1 MKKQAALRKAMIT
14 LLRFTRD
21 EQMGLI
27 LLFILV
33 LTVIFVPRFMLPPD
47 PGPLNF
53 EELKRHID
61 NLEQTGEEVTYRQTF
76 FSGNRA
82 GSYSAPAFR
91 RADTVRGSIDYK
103 PFVRPEAAEVILDL
117 NTADTT
123 ELQQVRG
130 IGSYFARRIVDYRT
144 RLGGYVHIGQLME
157 INGIDEERVLRWQK
171 QLKVNPSV
179 VNKIDLSTATEEEMR
194 RHPYIGYYAARGII
208 SFRKMQPVVTLDDLV
223 QNNIITEDVAKR
235 LVPYQATN

>member
-1 MKKQAALRKAMIT
+1 MKNTIMRRAMVT
-14 LLRFTRD
+14 FLRFTRD

-33 LTVIFVPRFMLPPD
+33 LSVIFVPRFMLPPD

-61 NLEQTGEEVTYRQTF
+61 SLEQSGEQPVFRQASF
-76 FSGNRA
+76 AENRSA
-82 GSYSAPAFR
+82 SYSSPSFR

-171 QLKVNPSV
+171 QLKVDPSA
-179 VNKIDLSTATEEEMR
+179 VNKIDLSTATEEELR
-194 RHPYIGYYAARGII
+194 RHPYIGFYAARGII
-208 SFRKMQPVVTLDDLV
+208 SFRKTQPVVTLNDLV
-223 QNNIITEDVAKR
+223 QNNIITEDVAER
-235 LVPYQATN
+235 LVLYVQPMN